1 MLAGAAL
8 AAWRLGWRAG
18 LLVLVGLALMG
29 ANEVFKDVVGRPRPL
44 DPGPWG
50 CDCESFPSGHTLH
63 AVLTSGLLWLLVMPR
78 LTQATH
84 RRMMLAVLLVW
95 PVLVGISRVHLERH
109 WPSDVLGAYVF
120 GAALLIVM
128 AWVWP
133 KVAPVRPRIEYGAGS
148 GPVDTI
154 SPEPVEGQ
162 SLQQEAAPSGPV
174 APVRPEPVEGP
185 DARRARAHSEKTA
198 IAQRTPFY
206 YGWVIVAFGFVFG
219 AFNVGMTSWGLGV
232 FVTPMQEDL
241 EWDRSLVFLPLL
253 VGAIVTTPLGIIVG
267 PWADT
272 KNGPRILALAG
283 ILLFGASL
291 LYMKVAGSEL
301 GYIFIFGIVG
311 GLGRFSV
318 AMALVVV
325 PKWFVRRRGL
335 AQATVSAGFSVG
347 PLIFPLILQAL
358 VESVGWRDAWFIMGI
373 ALIVLAG
380 PGAFFI
386 IRSPEDVGL
395 RPTATATTP
404 SPPAPG
410 ARGAPPGRGGRVTA
424 GSEVS
429 LTRREALHTSQF
441 WMLVVAIGLATLAI
455 RGMIPNFQP
464 FFISLGFDATT
475 AAASIS
481 AYAVPAIVMGFVFGS
496 LADRHGPQRPFL
508 AVCSIVA
515 SGLFLVSLTSQFQST
530 GMMFASMIYLGFG
543 LNAFFVVSQVF
554 VANTFGRQHLGAIRG
569 MMQTVN
575 NLATFGGPWIFGLL
589 FDIYADYAMLFGF
602 AVVVWLVTIV
612 LGGLVRPLRRPA
624 APISTT
630 SV

>member
-1 MLAGAAL
+1 M
-8 AAWRLGWRAG
+8 R
-18 LLVLVGLALMG
+18 
-29 ANEVFKDVVGRPRPL
+29 RPL
-44 DPGPWG
+44 
-50 CDCESFPSGHTLH
+50 
-63 AVLTSGLLWLLVMPR
+63 
-78 LTQATH
+78 
-84 RRMMLAVLLVW
+84 
-95 PVLVGISRVHLERH
+95 
-109 WPSDVLGAYVF
+109 
-120 GAALLIVM
+120 
-128 AWVWP
+128 
-133 KVAPVRPRIEYGAGS
+133 
-148 GPVDTI
+148 
-154 SPEPVEGQ
+154 
-162 SLQQEAAPSGPV
+162 
-174 APVRPEPVEGP
+174 
-185 DARRARAHSEKTA
+185 
-198 IAQRTPFY
+198 AQRTPFY

-395 RPTATATTP
+395 RPDGDRDDTLPTGARRARRTPRPRRARHRWLGGQPDPPRGPAHLAVLDARGGHRLGDAGHPRHDPQLPALLHLPRLRRHHRRRLDQRLRRAQPSSWASSSAPSPTATARSGP
-404 SPPAPG
+404 SSPC
-410 ARGAPPGRGGRVTA
+410 
-424 GSEVS
+424 
-429 LTRREALHTSQF
+429 
-441 WMLVVAIGLATLAI
+441 
-455 RGMIPNFQP
+455 
-464 FFISLGFDATT
+464 
-475 AAASIS
+475 AAS
-481 AYAVPAIVMGFVFGS
+481 
-496 LADRHGPQRPFL
+496 
-508 AVCSIVA
+508 
-515 SGLFLVSLTSQFQST
+515 
-530 GMMFASMIYLGFG
+530 
-543 LNAFFVVSQVF
+543 
-554 VANTFGRQHLGAIRG
+554 
-569 MMQTVN
+569 
-575 NLATFGGPWIFGLL
+575 W
-589 FDIYADYAMLFGF
+589 
-602 AVVVWLVTIV
+602 
-612 LGGLVRPLRRPA
+612 PA
-624 APISTT
+624 AS
-630 SV
+630 SLSH

>member
-1 MLAGAAL
+1 MDAVSFPGNREGVYVTMLAGAAL
-8 AAWRLGWRAG
+8 ASWRLGWRAG
-18 LLVLVGLALMG
+18 LLVLVGLALM
-29 ANEVFKDVVGRPRPL
+29 AVNEVFKDVVDRPRPL
-44 DPGPWG
+44 EPVTGG
-50 CDCESFPSGHTLH
+50 GESFPSGHTLH
-63 AVLTSGLLWLLVMPR
+63 AMLTSGLAWLLVAPR
-78 LTQATH
+78 LPQLTH
-84 RRMMLAVLLVW
+84 RRVLLALALVW

-133 KVAPVRPRIEYGAGS
+133 KVAPVRPRIEYGASS
-148 GPVDTI
+148 GPVDTVR
-154 SPEPVEGQ
+154 PEPTQ
-162 SLQQEAAPSGPV
+162 
-174 APVRPEPVEGP
+174 PVRPEPTHPFALSLSKGRP
-185 DARRARAHSEKTA
+185 RSRRGRTVRRPL
-198 IAQRTPFY
+198 AQRTPFY

-395 RPTATATTP
+395 RPDGDRDDTLPTALRAREAH
-404 SPPAPG
+404 PPAEAG
-410 ARGAPPGRGGRVTA
+410 ASPLAPR
-424 GSEVS
+424 
-429 LTRREALHTSQF
+429 
-441 WMLVVAIGLATLAI
+441 
-455 RGMIPNFQP
+455 
-464 FFISLGFDATT
+464 
-475 AAASIS
+475 S
-481 AYAVPAIVMGFVFGS
+481 A
-496 LADRHGPQRPFL
+496 
-508 AVCSIVA
+508 
-515 SGLFLVSLTSQFQST
+515 
-530 GMMFASMIYLGFG
+530 
-543 LNAFFVVSQVF
+543 
-554 VANTFGRQHLGAIRG
+554 
-569 MMQTVN
+569 
-575 NLATFGGPWIFGLL
+575 
-589 FDIYADYAMLFGF
+589 
-602 AVVVWLVTIV
+602 
-612 LGGLVRPLRRPA
+612 
-624 APISTT
+624 
-630 SV
+630 

>member
-1 MLAGAAL
+1 MLVGAAL
-8 AAWRLGWRAG
+8 ASWRLGWRAG
-18 LLVLVGLALMG
+18 ALVLVGLALM
-29 ANEVFKDVVGRPRPL
+29 AVNEVFKDVVDRPRPL
-44 DPGPWG
+44 EPVTGG
-50 CDCESFPSGHTLH
+50 GESFPSGHTLH
-63 AVLTSGLLWLLVMPR
+63 AMLTSGLAWLLAAPR
-78 LTQATH
+78 LTQLTH
-84 RRMMLAVLLVW
+84 RRLLLAAILVW

-133 KVAPVRPRIEYGAGS
+133 RVAPVRPRIEYGASS
-148 GPVDTI
+148 GPVDTVR
-154 SPEPVEGQ
+154 PEPTQ
-162 SLQQEAAPSGPV
+162 
-174 APVRPEPVEGP
+174 PVRPEPVEGLP
-185 DARRARAHSEKTA
+185 SQQEGAVRRPL
-198 IAQRTPFY
+198 AQRTPFY

-395 RPTATATTP
+395 RPDGDRDDTLP
-404 SPPAPG
+404 SAPG
-410 ARGAPPGRGGRVTA
+410 ARGASPGRGGRVTA

-575 NLATFGGPWIFGLL
+575 NLATFGGPWLFGLL

-602 AVVVWLVTIV
+602 AIVVWLVTIA

-624 APISTT
+624 APVSTT